1 MNYTNYS
8 SFFGSGDVFACTS
21 HNDLDYSINKNKKS
35 FIKNLKLN
43 HSNIAVPVQTHSNKK
58 QVCEDIS
65 RSLIEKRMAA
75 CVNIYPAVLSIY
87 RYNSEVVEDNEY
99 LIHIKTTA
107 DKFNEIRKIIERLHN
122 YETPE
127 IISLEILEGNEKYL
141 KWIQDEID

>member
-1 MNYTNYS
+1 M
-8 SFFGSGDVFACTS
+8 V
-21 HNDLDYSINKNKKS
+21 KKY
-35 FIKNLKLN
+35 I
-43 HSNIAVPVQTHSNKK
+43 IVQTHTNKK
-58 QVCEDIS
+58 QIYENIS
-65 RSLIEKRMAA
+65 KSLVEKKMAA

-99 LIHIKTTA
+99 LIHVKTIA

-141 KWIQDEID
+141 KWIHDEID

>member
-1 MNYTNYS
+1 M
-8 SFFGSGDVFACTS
+8 V
-21 HNDLDYSINKNKKS
+21 KKY
-35 FIKNLKLN
+35 I
-43 HSNIAVPVQTHSNKK
+43 IVQTHTNKK
-58 QVCEDIS
+58 QIYENIS
-65 RSLIEKRMAA
+65 KSLVEKKMAA

-99 LIHIKTTA
+99 LIHVKTIA

-127 IISLEILEGNEKYL
+127 IITLEIIEGNEKYL

>member
-1 MNYTNYS
+1 M
-8 SFFGSGDVFACTS
+8 
-21 HNDLDYSINKNKKS
+21 LKKY
-35 FIKNLKLN
+35 I
-43 HSNIAVPVQTHSNKK
+43 IVQTHTNKK
-58 QVCEDIS
+58 QIYENIS
-65 RSLIEKRMAA
+65 KSLVEKKMAA

-99 LIHIKTTA
+99 LIHVKTIA

-141 KWIQDEID
+141 KWIQNEID

>member
-1 MNYTNYS
+1 M
-8 SFFGSGDVFACTS
+8 V
-21 HNDLDYSINKNKKS
+21 KKY
-35 FIKNLKLN
+35 I
-43 HSNIAVPVQTHSNKK
+43 IVQTHTNKK
-58 QVCEDIS
+58 QIYENIS
-65 RSLIEKRMAA
+65 KSLVEKKMAA

-99 LIHIKTTA
+99 LIHVKTTI

-127 IISLEILEGNEKYL
+127 IISLEISEGNEKYL

>member
-1 MNYTNYS
+1 M
-8 SFFGSGDVFACTS
+8 V
-21 HNDLDYSINKNKKS
+21 KKY
-35 FIKNLKLN
+35 I
-43 HSNIAVPVQTHSNKK
+43 IVQTHTNKK
-58 QVCEDIS
+58 QIYENIS
-65 RSLIEKRMAA
+65 KSLIEKKMTA

-99 LIHIKTTA
+99 LIHVKTIA